1 MRSGEKDAET
11 LQDVKSALDT
21 ISKRSGGLLHFVDD
35 YRNLTRIP
43 VPNFQIV
50 KLADLFGRIEK
61 LFLDRFTKK
70 AIHYSCSVEP
80 SGLEL
85 TADPDLIEQVIINL
99 VMNSISALSVTVSP
113 MIKLAGKVDGRG
125 GTIIQVVDNGN
136 GVPEGLLEK
145 IFIPFFTTRKEGS
158 GIGLSL
164 SRQIMRAHK
173 GGITVHSV
181 PEKETV
187 FTLRF

>member
-1 MRSGEKDAET
+1 
-11 LQDVKSALDT
+11 LQDVKGALDT
-21 ISKRSGGLLHFVDD
+21 ISKRSEGLLHFVDD
-35 YRNLTRIP
+35 YRNLTRVP

-50 KLADLFGRIEK
+50 KVSELFGRIEK
-61 LFLDRFTKK
+61 LFSDRFHMKK
-70 AIHYSCSVEP
+70 IWYTYSVEP
-80 SGLEL
+80 LNLEL

-99 VMNSISALSVTVSP
+99 VMNSISALSATVSP
-113 MIKLAGKVDGRG
+113 TIKLVGKVDGRG
-125 GTIIQVVDNGN
+125 GTIIQVVDNGH
-136 GVPEGLLEK
+136 GVPEELLEK

-173 GGITVHSV
+173 GGLTVHSV
-181 PEKETV
+181 PDKETL

>member
-1 MRSGEKDAET
+1 LE
-11 LQDVKSALDT
+11 DVKSALDT
-21 ISKRSGGLLHFVDD
+21 ISKRSEGLLHFVDD

-43 VPNFQIV
+43 VPNFQIIKV
-50 KLADLFGRIEK
+50 SDLFGRIQK
-61 LFLDRFTKK
+61 LFVDRFQLKK
-70 AIHYSCSVEP
+70 IDYTCLIEP
-80 SGLEL
+80 SDLEL

-99 VMNSISALSVTVSP
+99 VVNSISALSAAVSP
-113 MIKLAGKVDGRG
+113 MIKLVGKIDGRG
-125 GTIIQVVDNGN
+125 GTIIQVIDNGA
-136 GVPEGLLEK
+136 GVPEALLEK

-173 GGITVHSV
+173 GGITVHSL
-181 PEKETV
+181 PDKETV

>member
-1 MRSGEKDAET
+1 
-11 LQDVKSALDT
+11 
-21 ISKRSGGLLHFVDD
+21 
-35 YRNLTRIP
+35 
-43 VPNFQIV
+43 
-50 KLADLFGRIEK
+50 
-61 LFLDRFTKK
+61 
-70 AIHYSCSVEP
+70 
-80 SGLEL
+80 
-85 TADPDLIEQVIINL
+85 
-99 VMNSISALSVTVSP
+99 MNSISALSVTVSP

-164 SRQIMRAHK
+164 SRQILRAHK